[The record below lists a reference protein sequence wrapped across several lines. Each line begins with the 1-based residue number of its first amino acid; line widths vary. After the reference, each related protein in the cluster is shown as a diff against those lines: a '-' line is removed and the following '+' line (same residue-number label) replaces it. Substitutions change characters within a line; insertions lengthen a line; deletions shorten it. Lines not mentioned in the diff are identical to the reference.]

1 MFLLL
6 PLSLLLSVCGCYASI
21 EMSTAICRRFAYVSI
36 VVSFTPAISTE
47 QQQRQ
52 WQRQRRQQQQERIT
66 TTTVLLLTIF
76 YSCFIYL
83 NYLILCLNSALA
95 FFVVVYFD
103 YNKYQRFF
111 CVWPKAFLQLLRAY
125 CAASASAVAM
135 AEATDRRFDA
145 GSQVNVDDNLSLLT
159 SVCWQATT
167 TTTTAFIIFSIAH
180 CQFWYKSNEINRY
193 DCCQANRSID
203 LHFSLHNLSSLS
215 TFCLSL
221 SRHRLRSFNVKIY
234 SKYFVII

>member
-1 MFLLL
+1 M
-6 PLSLLLSVCGCYASI
+6 
-21 EMSTAICRRFAYVSI
+21 
-36 VVSFTPAISTE
+36 
-47 QQQRQ
+47 
-52 WQRQRRQQQQERIT
+52 
-66 TTTVLLLTIF
+66 LLLTIF

-167 TTTTAFIIFSIAH
+167 TTTIAFIIFSIAH
-180 CQFWYKSNEINRY
+180 CQFLIQIERNQSIGLLPSQSVNRF
-193 DCCQANRSID
+193 AF
-203 LHFSLHNLSSLS
+203 FSAQFIVAVNFLLVIVATS
-215 TFCLSL
+215 TAQLQC
-221 SRHRLRSFNVKIY
+221 
-234 SKYFVII
+234 

>member
-1 MFLLL
+1 M
-6 PLSLLLSVCGCYASI
+6 
-21 EMSTAICRRFAYVSI
+21 
-36 VVSFTPAISTE
+36 
-47 QQQRQ
+47 
-52 WQRQRRQQQQERIT
+52 
-66 TTTVLLLTIF
+66 LLLTIF

-95 FFVVVYFD
+95 FFVVVVYFD

-111 CVWPKAFLQLLRAY
+111 CVWPKAFLQLLRAH

-167 TTTTAFIIFSIAH
+167 TTTIAFIIFSIAH
-180 CQFWYKSNEINRY
+180 CQFCDTNRTK
-193 DCCQANRSID
+193 SID
-203 LHFSLHNLSSLS
+203 RIVAKPIGQSICIFLCTIYRRDIDCAASMLKS
-215 TFCLSL
+215 TANTL
-221 SRHRLRSFNVKIY
+221 
-234 SKYFVII
+234 

>member
-1 MFLLL
+1 M
-6 PLSLLLSVCGCYASI
+6 
-21 EMSTAICRRFAYVSI
+21 
-36 VVSFTPAISTE
+36 
-47 QQQRQ
+47 
-52 WQRQRRQQQQERIT
+52 
-66 TTTVLLLTIF
+66 LLLTIF

-167 TTTTAFIIFSIAH
+167 TTTIAFIIFSIAH
-180 CQFWYKSNEINRY
+180 CQFCDTNRTK
-193 DCCQANRSID
+193 SID
-203 LHFSLHNLSSLS
+203 MIVAKPIGQSICIFPCTIYRRCQLFACHCRDIDCAALMLKS
-215 TFCLSL
+215 TANTL
-221 SRHRLRSFNVKIY
+221 
-234 SKYFVII
+234 